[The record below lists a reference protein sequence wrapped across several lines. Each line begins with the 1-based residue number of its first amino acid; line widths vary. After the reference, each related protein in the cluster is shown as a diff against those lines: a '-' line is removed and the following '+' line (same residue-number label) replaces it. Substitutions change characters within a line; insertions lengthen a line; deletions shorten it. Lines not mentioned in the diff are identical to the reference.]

1 MASAV
6 SGRFFMPDCLSEVL
20 RDGLYCGA
28 VGLYLS
34 GCSHAVIAV
43 IVARCIGMCIARY
56 GDKGSQVV

>member
-28 VGLYLS
+28 VGLYLPGS
-34 GCSHAVIAV
+34 SHAVIAGF
-43 IVARCIGMCIARY
+43 VARCVGMSIGRY
-56 GDKGSQVV
+56 GGKGSQVV